1 MAGFQWDNISGSS
14 NVAGLAVGQPA
25 HSAGATGSSPWL
37 LEVFYRFFLS
47 DNLTITPALFY
58 GRGVSTSNAND
69 GGQPIFNGLGGVIQ
83 TTFEF

>member
-1 MAGFQWDNISGSS
+1 
-14 NVAGLAVGQPA
+14 
-25 HSAGATGSSPWL
+25 
-37 LEVFYRFFLS
+37 VFYRFFLS

-69 GGQPIFNGLGGVIQ
+69 GGQPIFNGLGGLIQ